1 MSIERKVLIGLTILA
16 EIAVL
21 YLVGGLYNL
30 VLFSGLVF
38 LTYRYFSDNLDKN
51 ERRERN
57 KKLNRW

>member
-1 MSIERKVLIGLTILA
+1 MSIERKVLIGLT